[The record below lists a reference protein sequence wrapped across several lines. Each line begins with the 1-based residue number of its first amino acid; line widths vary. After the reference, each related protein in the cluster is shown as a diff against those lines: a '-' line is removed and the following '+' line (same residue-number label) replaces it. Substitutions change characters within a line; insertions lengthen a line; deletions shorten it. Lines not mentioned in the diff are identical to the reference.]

1 MQHQVNLFYTKYY
14 MIEISTDNN
23 RLDID
28 VIHSYL
34 TNSYWGKGRTKQE
47 VKTTLKNSLNFGVFI
62 KGEQIGFARIVTDYI
77 VFAYL
82 LDVFILPNYR
92 GKGYSKQLMNKI
104 VNHSLLKKVE
114 TWFLMTKDAHRLYTQ
129 FGYTE
134 LPHPEKAM
142 IRIVK

>member
-1 MQHQVNLFYTKYY
+1 

-47 VKTTLKNSLNFGVFI
+47 VKITIENSLNFGVYI

-92 GKGYSKQLMNKI
+92 GKGYSKQLMNEI
-104 VNHSLLKKVE
+104 VNHTLLKKVE
-114 TWFLMTKDAHRLYTQ
+114 TWFLMTKDAHGLYKQ

-134 LPHPEKAM
+134 LPHPDKAM